1 MRAPRQPGRGRTR
14 SAVGSGTRRPA
25 AFRGKRVFSGQ
36 KPVRDRNLPPASH
49 TELLPQHVRVGLG
62 SPGRDPE
69 THSHLFVRAT
79 GCDQRDDLSLTLCDR
94 RRLLLVDSSIMA
106 VTVLPRSRD
115 DHCARGV
122 TEDVFRW
129 WSSDYVIGTWRRTFG
144 ATRSRISDRLSPVHV
159 RPWFR
164 RPITACAGS
173 GSSAT
178 RSATA
183 IASSCVPHG

>member
-1 MRAPRQPGRGRTR
+1 MY
-14 SAVGSGTRRPA
+14 
-25 AFRGKRVFSGQ
+25 
-36 KPVRDRNLPPASH
+36 
-49 TELLPQHVRVGLG
+49 
-62 SPGRDPE
+62 
-69 THSHLFVRAT
+69 
-79 GCDQRDDLSLTLCDR
+79 
-94 RRLLLVDSSIMA
+94 
-106 VTVLPRSRD
+106 
-115 DHCARGV
+115 
-122 TEDVFRW
+122 FRW

-183 IASSCVPHG
+183 IGELLRPARVVHVRRRDALHPRVHVQDRADVGVRLVDHPVLDRVHRHVPRLDSGRDAEHDHSALLVEVLDHEGRRDRRSRASTCRLPTRSSKRSRPSSPTGFRTKARPPNRGA